1 MEMRSNEPEVA
12 DLERRARELGDSW
25 GKRLRAEQS
34 RQSGLLWPGK
44 LQDARMLVDRHL
56 GGHVPEEEREI
67 LALIVER
74 GARRA
79 WQGRSGAG
87 TDG

>member
-1 MEMRSNEPEVA
+1 MDMRSNEPEAA
-12 DLERRARELGDSW
+12 DLVRLARELGDSW

-34 RQSGLLWPGK
+34 RPSDRFWPGK

-56 GGHVPEEEREI
+56 GGHVPEEERES

-74 GARRA
+74 GARMA
-79 WQGRSGAG
+79 WHGRSGAHG
-87 TDG
+87 